1 MADVAHNRGQFR
13 VKGLDAREIRVF
25 LCYRRQ
31 DGAWHADWLYRH
43 LNNTSFTDPAD
54 KACRV
59 RIYYD
64 KTAPGVSDWKQLHFP
79 SLQTSQAI
87 ILVCT
92 PGIAIDFSRRGQP
105 DWVYEELRW
114 WCGHRDT
121 APIVVDTTGEGDRW
135 LPQLITLKWP
145 DINRIDL
152 NKDDAE
158 AAENT
163 SRDFAQ
169 RIRERITDS
178 IRESERRTVFED
190 LQRFKRLT
198 KRLSVALSCAVFLL
212 FVAVITTVWAL
223 KASERAEQSVQQ
235 RIVAEQSRAI
245 AQKLAEGERSVSYLE
260 TFAIREAVGTGRY
273 AEALQLQEALA
284 AKAEAVETEREG
296 KPGEGTAHS
305 LNEVAWR
312 ALFARDF
319 MKAWT
324 FADRAHALL
333 PENLLFETNRAYAL
347 MFLERGEDA
356 KDLYLAHKGKPVSE
370 QDARLW
376 ERVIAQDFAEFRKA
390 GLTHPMMAE
399 IEKELGVSP

>member
-1 MADVAHNRGQFR
+1 MADVAHDASGPASPKPGDVAPQQASRPDSPDRGKFR
-13 VKGLDAREIRVF
+13 VKRLDAREIRVF

-43 LNNTSFTDPAD
+43 LNNTSFTDATG

-92 PGIAIDFSRRGQP
+92 PGIAIDFSKRGEP

-135 LPQLITLKWP
+135 LPRLVTLKWP

-163 SRDFAQ
+163 SGDFAQ

-212 FVAVITTVWAL
+212 FVAVIATVWAL
-223 KASERAEQSVQQ
+223 RASERAEQQ
-235 RIVAEQSRAI
+235 RKVA
-245 AQKLAEGERSVSYLE
+245 
-260 TFAIREAVGTGRY
+260 
-273 AEALQLQEALA
+273 
-284 AKAEAVETEREG
+284 
-296 KPGEGTAHS
+296 
-305 LNEVAWR
+305 
-312 ALFARDF
+312 
-319 MKAWT
+319 
-324 FADRAHALL
+324 
-333 PENLLFETNRAYAL
+333 
-347 MFLERGEDA
+347 
-356 KDLYLAHKGKPVSE
+356 
-370 QDARLW
+370 
-376 ERVIAQDFAEFRKA
+376 
-390 GLTHPMMAE
+390 
-399 IEKELGVSP
+399 

>member
-1 MADVAHNRGQFR
+1 MADVAHDATGPASPKPGDVAPQQATRPDSPDRGKFR
-13 VKGLDAREIRVF
+13 VKRLDAREIRVF

-43 LNNTSFTDPAD
+43 LNNTSFTDAIG

-92 PGIAIDFSRRGQP
+92 PGIAIDFSKRGQP

-121 APIVVDTTGEGDRW
+121 APIVVDATGEGDRW

-152 NKDDAE
+152 NRDDAE

-163 SRDFAQ
+163 STDFAQ

-212 FVAVITTVWAL
+212 LVAVITTVWAL
-223 KASERAEQSVQQ
+223 KASERAEQQ
-235 RIVAEQSRAI
+235 RKVAEEQR
-245 AQKLAEGERSVSYLE
+245 
-260 TFAIREAVGTGRY
+260 
-273 AEALQLQEALA
+273 
-284 AKAEAVETEREG
+284 
-296 KPGEGTAHS
+296 
-305 LNEVAWR
+305 EVAEVQR
-312 ALFARDF
+312 NQ
-319 MKAWT
+319 
-324 FADRAHALL
+324 ADRILTDATAIIA
-333 PENLLFETNRAYAL
+333 NLWDKIDTNTQKRVYAV
-347 MFLERGEDA
+347 FRTGVDHD
-356 KDLYLAHKGKPVSE
+356 DLASM
-370 QDARLW
+370 RN
-376 ERVIAQDFAEFRKA
+376 
-390 GLTHPMMAE
+390 
-399 IEKELGVSP
+399 LGIL

>member
-1 MADVAHNRGQFR
+1 MRLP
-13 VKGLDAREIRVF
+13 GL
-25 LCYRRQ
+25 RRWISTVWC
-31 DGAWHADWLYRH
+31 AWHADWLYRH
-43 LNNTSFTDPAD
+43 LNNTSFTDATG

-92 PGIAIDFSRRGQP
+92 PGIAIDFSKRGQP

-135 LPQLITLKWP
+135 LPQPITLKWP

-223 KASERAEQSVQQ
+223 KASERAEQQ
-235 RIVAEQSRAI
+235 R
-245 AQKLAEGERSVSYLE
+245 KLAEEQRAVAEEQREQADHILAGATKIIRQLREETDINTKKEILGVFKSGADHGDATSMASLGWLYYNGSGVTQDYAKAREWFEKAADEGNAEAKANLE
-260 TFAIREAVGTGRY
+260 KLPIMEANGAGRY
-273 AEALQLQEALA
+273 AEALQLQETLA
-284 AKAEAVETEREG
+284 ARVEAVETERAG
-296 KPGEGTAHS
+296 KPGEET
-305 LNEVAWR
+305 EQ
-312 ALFARDF
+312 ALISVTWYALLAREF
-319 MKAWT
+319 TKALT
-324 FADRAHALL
+324 VADRAHALL
-333 PENLLFETNRAYAL
+333 PDDLSIETNRAHAL
-347 MFLERGEDA
+347 
-356 KDLYLAHKGKPVSE
+356 
-370 QDARLW
+370 
-376 ERVIAQDFAEFRKA
+376 
-390 GLTHPMMAE
+390 
-399 IEKELGVSP
+399 